1 MKTITPK
8 FVDSVPDDLD
18 EGVLYI
24 SMEYGTVLH
33 KCCCG
38 CGSEVNTPLSPTSW
52 SLKYDGERISLS
64 PSIGNWSFPCQ
75 SHYWIKKS
83 AVVWDRRYSNEEIK
97 LNRLEDEELQ
107 KSICSSSE
115 NRGTFWSRLKK
126 RFKRLR

>member
-1 MKTITPK
+1 MKIMTHK
-8 FVDSVPDDLD
+8 FVDSVPDDLE

-38 CGSEVNTPLSPTSW
+38 CGSEVNTPLSPASW
-52 SLKYDGERISLS
+52 KLKYDGECISLS

-83 AVVWDRRYSNEEIK
+83 KVIWSEKWSSLEIDEVRKQDR
-97 LNRLEDEELQ
+97 EDIDGHY
-107 KSICSSSE
+107 KGNSK
-115 NRGTFWSRLKK
+115 RKK
-126 RFKRLR
+126 RKWGKKFFGWLG